1 MSCTTVRSALTAA
14 CFLTFS
20 AFVGCSHFV
29 ERRAIKAFTAAIEK
43 QDFDRL
49 LAVTSDDFEEKALR
63 STDALDNLTIVR
75 LPTGKSSVVKVE
87 DVSKTEKHVTVEVG
101 KLQRKMLY
109 KLQKDKKTGKWV
121 VDDVFVRRKKDG
133 VVVSKSVSDQMDLLL
148 TVREFVSAWSTGNR
162 EEVLDITTPELRKAL
177 APLPT
182 IQLSQLTK
190 RVASTKSKRSSFKPE
205 AQMDQDVAFVTLPR
219 ATGKLVLSFQLID
232 GEWKV
237 GDAAVESKGDS
248 NRIASVRKTALALGA
263 AVAFLDAYSS
273 KDHTRLRINCTQK
286 FYRGSLAPADLST
299 LRLPTVDQADQASN
313 IKIQGDRADF
323 IIPGEEEI
331 VRLSMIRQEDPDDA
345 TATAKYLVED
355 VTIFELDGGQEKRLS
370 AWFTA
375 HAAMRIFAESLA
387 KADLPMLKQS
397 SSADLNGRVWNRL
410 SKEEA
415 ATFIPL
421 AEIDDA
427 SPKVIA
433 TVFAGAITEITVEQG
448 KRAMTYI
455 LEVRDGELR
464 VDDVLVPVVGRPN
477 SMKVVLETML
487 PIRQFVA
494 GATRNELASLQRASS
509 RDFNRLI
516 WQQLRTVPYM
526 DRDMINLL
534 AKAPAS
540 IEESADGDFIVRFGT
555 NSDGAAVRLE
565 SAAGRL
571 FVDDI
576 VMLRGKEAA
585 RDNGLKQRL
594 KTDLANGMRRK
605 GTVVPASLPASPISR
620 LPTRN
625 LQSPASLLPPRPVEP
640 TAANV
645 PFGAT
650 SASPK
655 DLGDF
660 VIP

>member
-1 MSCTTVRSALTAA
+1 MQTMSCTTVRSVLTAA

-49 LAVTSDDFEEKALR
+49 LAVTSEDFEEKAMR
-63 STDALDNLTIVR
+63 STDALDNLKIVR
-75 LPTGKSSVVKVE
+75 LPTGKSSVVRVE
-87 DVSKTEKHVTVEVG
+87 DVDETEKHVTVEVG

-109 KLQKDKKTGKWV
+109 KLEKDEKTGKWV

-133 VVVSKSVSDQMDLLL
+133 VAVSKSVSDQMDLLL
-148 TVREFVSAWSTGNR
+148 TVREFVSAWGTGNR
-162 EEVLDITTPELRKAL
+162 EEVLDITTPELREAL
-177 APLPT
+177 EPLPAM
-182 IQLSQLTK
+182 QLSQLTK

-205 AQMDQDVAFVTLPR
+205 AQMDRDVAFVTLPR

-248 NRIASVRKTALALGA
+248 NHIASVRKSALALGA

-273 KDHTRLRINCTQK
+273 KDHTGLRTNCTQK
-286 FYRGSLAPADLST
+286 FYRGSLARADLST
-299 LRLPTVDQADQASN
+299 LKLPGVDQASN
-313 IKIQGDRADF
+313 IKIQGERADF

-331 VRLSMIRQEDPDDA
+331 VRISMIRQEDPDDA
-345 TATAKYLVED
+345 TVTAKYLVED
-355 VTIFELDGGQEKRLS
+355 VAIFELDGGQEKRLS

-415 ATFIPL
+415 ATLIPL

-433 TVFAGAITEITVEQG
+433 AVFEGAITEITVEQG

-455 LEVRDGELR
+455 LEVRGGELK

-516 WQQLRTVPYM
+516 WQQLRVVPYM

-534 AKAPAS
+534 ARAPAS

-565 SAAGRL
+565 SAVGRL
-571 FVDDI
+571 FVDDV

-585 RDNGLKQRL
+585 PDNGLKQRL

-605 GTVVPASLPASPISR
+605 GTVVPPSLPASRISQ

-625 LQSPASLLPPRPVEP
+625 LQSPASLLPPRAVEP

-645 PFGAT
+645 PFGST
-650 SASPK
+650 SASPR